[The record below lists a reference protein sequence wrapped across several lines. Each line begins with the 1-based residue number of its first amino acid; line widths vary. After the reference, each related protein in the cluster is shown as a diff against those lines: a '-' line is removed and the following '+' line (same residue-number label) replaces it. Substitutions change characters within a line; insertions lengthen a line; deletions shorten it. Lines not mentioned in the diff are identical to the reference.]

1 MNKKI
6 CTLLICII
14 FFNQNFATQLIQGNV
29 TPTTAANGCPANA
42 TETFNAPVQVTT
54 YDRANGIFYVGL
66 AIGAGS
72 YAVSS
77 FQRTLGS
84 NQIPRFKPRATQTT
98 TPNINNVSI
107 ALLAMATDAGD
118 TSSRVAGII
127 EDATNVFML
136 DITNKVTFSPDLKLY
151 NPTLNQDGT
160 SASAINGLAAN
171 RCFIFAA
178 VSPGTFG
185 EADSGIAVVAINQ
198 ENLSLNQ
205 TAAVPGDMG
214 IKAQQLDN
222 KSPFI
227 RIGGNDNQHPAI
239 QGNKAILLWDDQLE
253 RLYTGVSLNS
263 CPALSGNC
271 DDPQVA
277 GNGMRSIVLGK
288 VDYCPEKGQLPL
300 FDFAP
305 AGAFDTDEDNIVGV
319 VLAQDGNVQE
329 LMLTVSHL
337 AMMHCSTGP
346 SYLIVHGGNGTATNQ
361 IFALPVV
368 DKCDPEDPE
377 QGKLADKNTF
387 NVDTHRFRTP
397 ATANADLVTS
407 SDLFA
412 QVGNGPLPISPAQT
426 ISDIQ
431 VIGDAVYV
439 SFKIPQD
446 AQNET
451 GILYS
456 QAQFD
461 NEGKIKS
468 WTPWTKR
475 VWPICGF
482 PDSPSSAQVSFF
494 AVDAVTGKVIA
505 VDGSP
510 QQTVRITEW
519 DEGDQ
524 CGPCCQSCSLASM
537 INRSLCDGAYS
548 VLDLDQSTTGLGQ
561 SNPYRYALFGG
572 TNKVD
577 FALTSSS
584 RATKAPFDINPT
596 TGIPYPQRVTVD
608 YCCPDF
614 FLTTELPDAGCVNT
628 LEYARRTQVQGNTNY
643 FFAGTDKGLY
653 AFAKENKDGFNVTEF
668 GLLSNDPFTNAQW
681 HKIPALSGPIV
692 DIKTSGNI
700 LYVMTFTT
708 SCEVPFYSEIKRI
721 NFETNLDNMF
731 DPNSGNIVTIARST
745 TNSTF
750 PALQNTLL
758 FTQMEIMQTA
768 ANGSQEQLVL
778 TTNNGIFQSK
788 KNGGV
793 QDATSE
799 LQANW
804 TLIQNKTLFYGM
816 GAIDNATIMST
827 LWPFSAQDAC
837 GCKTFER
844 SSIHQLNGQCDD
856 DPTFN
861 FVPTYFNHLITC
873 DSSACES
880 QCDTVQTCC
889 CTDDCPTPCEE
900 ATTICS
906 SSCDPCCCVDI
917 EVSNPPCDDLK
928 LFEKICYFW
937 SDGGRRFFIISPS
950 NAKLACIPCCGKK
963 SCNCCP
969 LQQLRFLEVTPF
981 NTCVWNVCDPLK
993 TVLKDCVLRN
1003 TPAFYWVR
1011 PIGMTGVILAG
1022 TQSGVVALE

>member
-1 MNKKI
+1 MNRKM
-6 CTLLICII
+6 CTLLICML
-14 FFNQNFATQLIQGNV
+14 FFNQSFATQLIQGNV
-29 TPTTAANGCPANA
+29 KPTTAANGCPANA

-66 AIGAGS
+66 ASSAGT

-84 NQIPRFKPRATQTT
+84 SQIPRFKPRATQTST
-98 TPNINNVSI
+98 SEPNLNNESI

-118 TSSRVAGII
+118 TSSRVAGVS
-127 EDATNVFML
+127 EGTNTSTKVFIL

-151 NPTLNQDGT
+151 NPTLNEDGNG
-160 SASAINGLAAN
+160 ASTIHSIAAN
-171 RCFIFAA
+171 RCFIFAT
-178 VSPGTFG
+178 VSGGVFS
-185 EADSGIAVVAINQ
+185 EADGGIAVIAINQ

-214 IKAQQLDN
+214 IKAQQFN
-222 KSPFI
+222 NNSPQLK
-227 RIGGNDNQHPAI
+227 IGNSTIDIQNDP
-239 QGNKAILLWDDQLE
+239 ILLWDDQLE
-253 RLYTGVSLNS
+253 RLYAGASIQIE
-263 CPALSGNC
+263 
-271 DDPQVA
+271 PQVNGA
-277 GNGMRSIVLGK
+277 GGISVVVGT
-288 VDYCPEKGQLPL
+288 VGTCPEKGTLTI
-300 FDFAP
+300 DKIAP
-305 AGAFDTDEDNIVGV
+305 NNAFDANNHNNIVGDIP
-319 VLAQDGNVQE
+319 DGDAN
-329 LMLTVSHL
+329 LTVEHL
-337 AMMHCSTGP
+337 EIMHCSTGP
-346 SYLIVHGGNGTATNQ
+346 SYLIVHGGNGKATNR
-361 IFALPVV
+361 IFALPLV

-377 QGKLADKNTF
+377 QGKLANKNAF
-387 NVDTHRFRTP
+387 DVATHRFRTP
-397 ATANADLVTS
+397 ATAKADLVTS

-412 QVGNGPLPISPAQT
+412 QVGNGPLPILPTQT

-439 SFKIPQD
+439 SLKIPQD

-505 VDGSP
+505 VDGAP
-510 QQTVRITEW
+510 QKTVRITEW

-524 CGPCCQSCSLASM
+524 CEPCCQSCSLASM

-577 FALTSSS
+577 FALTSTS
-584 RATKAPFDINPT
+584 KAPGMPYDIMPT
-596 TGIPYPQRVTVD
+596 SSIPYPQAVTID

-614 FLTTELPDAGCVNT
+614 FLETELPDAGCVNT
-628 LEYARRTQVQGNTNY
+628 LEYARRTENQGDTNY

-653 AFAKENKDGFNVTEF
+653 AFAKEDKNGFNVTEF
-668 GLLSNDPFTNAQW
+668 DLLCSDTFQDAQW
-681 HKIPALSGPIV
+681 HKISALSAPIV
-692 DIKTSGNI
+692 DIKTSGNT

-708 SCEVPFYSEIKRI
+708 SCELPFYSEIKRI
-721 NFETNLDNMF
+721 NFEDNLDDMF
-731 DPNSGNIVTIARST
+731 DSGNIVTIARST
-745 TNSTF
+745 TSSTST
-750 PALQNTLL
+750 ALQKTLL
-758 FTQMEIMQTA
+758 FTQMEIMQTS

-788 KNGGV
+788 RTNGV
-793 QDATSE
+793 QDAMNET
-799 LQANW
+799 QANW

-844 SSIHQLNGQCDD
+844 SSIHQLNGQCDMT
-856 DPTFN
+856 PSFS
-861 FVPTYFNHLITC
+861 FVPTHFNHLITC

-880 QCDTVQTCC
+880 QCDTIQTCC

-900 ATTICS
+900 ATTVCS
-906 SSCDPCCCVDI
+906 TSCEPCCCVDT
-917 EVSNPPCDDLK
+917 ELTNPPCDDLK

-950 NAKLACIPCCGKK
+950 NAKLACVPCCGKK

-993 TVLKDCVLRN
+993 TVLKDCVLRDKS
-1003 TPAFYWVR
+1003 AFYWVR